1 VASIVAPE
9 VGEVVV
15 FGSEGFARV
24 ESIDEQ
30 EVLGRATTLLKL
42 FVFDSSMTVSVPLQ
56 RARERGLRP
65 VATPD
70 EAEAVLDALATGRWT
85 SIPWNR
91 DGRLV
96 KERYA
101 VGDLESVVDVIGS
114 IVEVAATK
122 RLNDAQRTLHERA
135 RRSLAREIA
144 TALDLEQ
151 SAAESRI
158 DEAVEPRLEA

>member
-24 ESIDEQ
+24 EGLEEQ

-42 FVFDSSMTVSVPLQ
+42 YVFDSSMTVSVPLQ

-70 EAEAVLDALATGRWT
+70 EAEGVLDALATGRWT

-96 KERYA
+96 KDRYA

-151 SAAESRI
+151 SVAESRI